1 MLAKVAAR
9 VGASKLVTA
18 NAGFA
23 NKLCQKKQ
31 AGQTCF
37 YNRNLGATVAPAT
50 SYLFSLDPFEEVLI
64 TAQPKN
70 EEDMGGVLKKAALQS
85 LKRGVDVFVAVAH
98 YLPLA
103 LDSIYRGIQE
113 SHRVAPQTSKNQID
127 ETMLL
132 WRS

>member
-1 MLAKVAAR
+1 MQDLQINFAKKNKLD
-9 VGASKLVTA
+9 KLVFITA
-18 NAGFA
+18 T
-23 NKLCQKKQ
+23 LEPPSHRQHLICS
-31 AGQTCF
+31 
-37 YNRNLGATVAPAT
+37 RWI
-50 SYLFSLDPFEEVLI
+50 PFEEVLI